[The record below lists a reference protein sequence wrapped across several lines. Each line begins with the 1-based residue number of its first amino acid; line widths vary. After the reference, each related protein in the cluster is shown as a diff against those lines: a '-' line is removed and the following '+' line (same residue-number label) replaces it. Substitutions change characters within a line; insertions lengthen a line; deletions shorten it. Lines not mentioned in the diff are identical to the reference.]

1 MCVSNSV
8 SQQRRSRDAAN
19 GGEAARTSVKSSRAK
34 PAKESG
40 FRRVM
45 TAASWRNG
53 SAPSRRSKDRST
65 PNRLSQHS
73 SEQPPKHRGPRTL
86 ANLPRGGAPV
96 SARAFLRQARAAG
109 SPHALAGPVDGAVH
123 DLQLGPEPAPAPRL
137 GSGADESRPVGD
149 AAGGGPRGPGVEGHA
164 VQAAV

>member
-1 MCVSNSV
+1 M
-8 SQQRRSRDAAN
+8 
-19 GGEAARTSVKSSRAK
+19 KSSRAK
-34 PAKESG
+34 PEKESG

-53 SAPSRRSKDRST
+53 SAPSRASKIRST
-65 PNRLSQHS
+65 PKRLSQHLS
-73 SEQPPKHRGPRTL
+73 
-86 ANLPRGGAPV
+86 RGGAPV

-123 DLQLGPEPAPAPRL
+123 DLHLRPEPAPATRL
-137 GSGADESRPVGD
+137 GSGADEPRPVGD